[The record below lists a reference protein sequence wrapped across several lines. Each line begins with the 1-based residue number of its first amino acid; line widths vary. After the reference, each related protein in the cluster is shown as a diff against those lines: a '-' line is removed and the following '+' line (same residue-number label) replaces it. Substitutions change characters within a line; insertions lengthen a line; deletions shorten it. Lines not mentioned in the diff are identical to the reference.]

1 MLFVNRKLKKTL
13 LQINCTEYRFS
24 CEELENLRD
33 ERQWIA
39 IRNQEIVERARVYA
53 DAARL
58 LGDSDGISL

>member
-24 CEELENLRD
+24 CKELENLRD
-33 ERQWIA
+33 ERQWIT
-39 IRNQEIVERARVYA
+39 IRNQESVERAGVYA

-58 LGDSDGISL
+58 LGASDGISL